1 MPRIHSLLLILTFLS
16 MSRDVSQAADA
27 DESKEPPLEFVVNV
41 GGKAITITEGKPAS
55 LEGMFTNPKI
65 SVTPQP
71 FRVFPYQGIAFKYP
85 RSFTFEADL
94 ATPDYKNWTL
104 SGNDLRIMYFVL
116 KGEVTPDDFASNMM
130 DELGR
135 KNCKIT
141 NAKAKITLGKQT
153 LSGTTFHATV
163 ASHKMAIDTYRVPS
177 PGATTKLLVFQ
188 DGLDEQGNRSD
199 EGKQAIKEIESSFTF
214 E

>member
-1 MPRIHSLLLILTFLS
+1 MNCDL
-16 MSRDVSQAADA
+16 SQAADV

-41 GGKAITITEGKPAS
+41 GGKSMTITEGKPAN

-65 SVTPQP
+65 SVAPQP
-71 FRVFPYQGIAFKYP
+71 FRVFPYQGITFKYP

-94 ATPDYKNWTL
+94 ATPNYKNWTL
-104 SGNDLRIMYFVL
+104 SGNDLVIMYFVL
-116 KGEVTPDDFASNMM
+116 EGQITTDDYASKMM

-141 NAKAKITLGKQT
+141 NANAKITLGKQT

-163 ASHKMAIDTYRVPS
+163 ASQKMGIDIYRVPS
-177 PGATTKLLVFQ
+177 PGITTKFLVFQ
-188 DGLDEQGNRSD
+188 ESLDEQGNRSD
-199 EGKQAIKEIESSFTF
+199 EGKQAIKEIESSFTL